1 LVVSSDS
8 APSVKTIRGLAAA
21 SVHRGHDV
29 AIFFN
34 AEGAR
39 LLSVARNDEN
49 LADLASRK
57 VRLLACRTSARECG
71 IESEG
76 QLLKGAEM
84 SSLSGLVELL
94 ERSDRVVFMG

>member
-1 LVVSSDS
+1 V
-8 APSVKTIRGLAAA
+8 
-21 SVHRGHDV
+21 
-29 AIFFN
+29 
-34 AEGAR
+34 
-39 LLSVARNDEN
+39 RNNEK
-49 LADLASRK
+49 LADLASKK

-84 SSLSGLVELL
+84 SSLSELVEML